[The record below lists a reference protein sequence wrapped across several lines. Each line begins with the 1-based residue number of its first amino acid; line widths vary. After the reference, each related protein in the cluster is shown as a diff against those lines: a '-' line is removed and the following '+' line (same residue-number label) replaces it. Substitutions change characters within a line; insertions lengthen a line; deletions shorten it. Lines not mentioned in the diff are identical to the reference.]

1 MLNWLKRFWQRLF
14 GNTLR
19 ETNDSSGA
27 SQKEASGE
35 SKFRVLECE
44 IIDIEDED
52 DEQISEG
59 NSEPTDS
66 EDEEI
71 EDFTV

>member
-1 MLNWLKRFWQRLF
+1 MLNWLKRFWKRLF
-14 GNTLR
+14 GNTLG

-59 NSEPTDS
+59 NSEMTDS

>member
-14 GNTLR
+14 GNTPG
-19 ETNDSSGA
+19 ETNDSSCA

-59 NSEPTDS
+59 NSEPTGS